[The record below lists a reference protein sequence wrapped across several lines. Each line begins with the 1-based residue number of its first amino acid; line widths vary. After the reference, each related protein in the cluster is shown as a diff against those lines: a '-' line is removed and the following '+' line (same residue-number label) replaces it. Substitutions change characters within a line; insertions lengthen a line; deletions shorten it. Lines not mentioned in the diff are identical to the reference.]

1 MGNLAQKAEVCW
13 FGDIFFYSRIVNIQR
28 LDLNEVSRDT
38 YFVVRNQ
45 VYHST

>member
-1 MGNLAQKAEVCW
+1 MGNLAQKAEVCS
-13 FGDIFFYSRIVNIQR
+13 FGNSFFYSHIVNIQR

-38 YFVVRNQ
+38 YFVVCNQ